1 MKQPSDKPQKPH
13 KFLKMPSFPGGKSS
27 FREFVK
33 ENLRYPEEALK
44 NNIQG
49 TVYLDYTVDNIGVVE
64 NIAVTRGIGY
74 GCDEEAIRLIKLI
87 TYPAVKNKG
96 VKMKVTMK
104 TRIAFMLPV
113 AQTEK
118 EEISTAFRINYTATS
133 PSGGKKPE
141 QQPRSSYGY
150 TITFGSQPENS

>member
-44 NNIQG
+44 NSIQG
-49 TVYLDYTVDNIGVVE
+49 TVFLDYTVDNIGTVE
-64 NIAVTRGIGY
+64 NIVVTRGIGY

-96 VKMKVTMK
+96 VKMKVSMK
-104 TRIAFMLPV
+104 TRISFVLP
-113 AQTEK
+113 APPKEK
-118 EEISTAFRINYTATS
+118 KEITSEIRINYTAAS
-133 PSGGKKPE
+133 QPAGNKPE
-141 QQPRSSYGY
+141 QPPQPSYGY
-150 TITFGSQPENS
+150 TLTFGSKPHNS